1 MAKNAIQSI
10 EPNIANLVNGWI
22 KSYGVPYK
30 LEQESLNTKIFKRR
44 MRGFLAQK
52 KALTIIVKAKFL
64 PNCNAMGE

>member
-44 MRGFLAQK
+44 MRGFLGIEKGSNHYSQSQIS
-52 KALTIIVKAKFL
+52 T
-64 PNCNAMGE
+64 

>member
-44 MRGFLAQK
+44 MRGFLA
-52 KALTIIVKAKFL
+52 
-64 PNCNAMGE
+64 